1 MDSLSQFLDH
11 FVGTMNNIA
20 NAYIDTFLL
29 STMALRHAKN
39 STQTNQHITWLTP
52 EIIQPLELCKTFQ
65 KISQDENSS
74 ILYFKQKILCSDE
87 ENHIEC
93 DEPSSHGRAHYER
106 GALEFQEYLI
116 IILSS

>member
-20 NAYIDTFLL
+20 NWYIDTSLL
-29 STMALRHAKN
+29 SKMALWITEN

-52 EIIQPLELCKTFQ
+52 NIIQPLELCKTFQ

-74 ILYFKQKILCSDE
+74 ILYFKQKILCSNE

-106 GALEFQEYLI
+106 GALAYQEYLI
-116 IILSS
+116 IIVLL